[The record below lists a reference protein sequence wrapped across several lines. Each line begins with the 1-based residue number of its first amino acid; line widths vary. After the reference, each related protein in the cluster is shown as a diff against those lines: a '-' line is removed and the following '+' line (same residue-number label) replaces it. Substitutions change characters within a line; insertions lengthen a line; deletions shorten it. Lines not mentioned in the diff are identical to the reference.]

1 MLLQRDES
9 VLLVIDVQ
17 ERLLP
22 AMNDPRMVVE
32 HSGMLLQAATELA
45 VPIMVSEQYPKGLG
59 LTVSPLREL
68 AAGGRIFEKMA
79 FSCADEADIIKHLR
93 SLGRRQLVL
102 CGIEAHVCV
111 LQTALGLRREGYDV
125 FVAEDAI
132 SSRASEN
139 MAAGRRR
146 MAANNIEMVSTEM
159 VIFEWLQVAGTPE
172 FKTLSKLIK

>member
-9 VLLVIDVQ
+9 VLLVIDIQ
-17 ERLLP
+17 QRLLP
-22 AMNDPRMVVE
+22 TMDDPETVVR
-32 HSGMLLQAATELA
+32 HSEMLLRAASELA
-45 VPIMVSEQYPKGLG
+45 VPVMVSEQYPKGLG
-59 LTVSPLREL
+59 PTVSPLREL

-79 FSCADEADIIKHLR
+79 FSCTGETEILRHLK

-111 LQTALGLRREGYDV
+111 LQTALGLRQEGYDV
-125 FVAEDAI
+125 FVAEDAT
-132 SSRASEN
+132 SSRSQIN
-139 MAAGRRR
+139 LAAGRRR

-159 VIFEWLQVAGTPE
+159 VIFEWLQVAGTAE